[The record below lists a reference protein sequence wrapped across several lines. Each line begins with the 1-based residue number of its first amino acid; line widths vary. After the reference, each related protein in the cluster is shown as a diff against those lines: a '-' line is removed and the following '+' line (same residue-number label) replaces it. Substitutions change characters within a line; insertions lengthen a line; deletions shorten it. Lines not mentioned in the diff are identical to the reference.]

1 MNQITCPKCGTVINL
16 DESDYEG
23 IVRQV
28 RDDQFA
34 HEVEERAASLRR
46 EHEQALEL
54 ARSQA
59 KAELD
64 RVMATQK
71 AELQEALARSSAE
84 LQEVKARSASELQE
98 ARTASAA
105 ALQQAQSASA
115 AQLAKE
121 QSERAAELMH
131 VRAEAD
137 ARVAELSAK
146 LESAVEERES
156 AVRVAAQRERMVAQQ
171 DAADQKE
178 ELREQLA
185 ARDAQ
190 IASLKAQLD
199 AGATQRDLAVTQAVT
214 EARTTFEEERAKL
227 ARDLDAA
234 RFELS
239 HEQEVRAAEK
249 QQIETAHALEIE
261 QARKSAQDL
270 IRYKDEEI
278 ERLRDMKARLSTK
291 MVGET
296 LEQHCETQFNQ
307 LRATAFPHAYFEK
320 DNDASDGTKGDF
332 IFRECDEAGNEI
344 VSIMFEMKNENDT
357 TATKHKNEDFF
368 KKLDSDRKKKG
379 CEYAVLVTLL
389 EPESELYNTGIV
401 DVSYRYEKMYVIRP
415 QFFIPMITLLRNAAM
430 NALAYKQELE
440 LVRQQNID
448 VTEFEEKL
456 LGFQE
461 GFNRNYDLASRKFQ
475 TAIDEIDTTIKHL
488 QKVKDNLISS
498 ENNLRLANDKAQGLS
513 IRKLTWGNK
522 TMKAK
527 FDEAREEAERAAR
540 EDVTVEE
547 ASGAEPDLA
556 DSCEV

>member
-64 RVMATQK
+64 RVMAAQK
-71 AELQEALARSSAE
+71 AELQEALSRSSAE
-84 LQEVKARSASELQE
+84 LQAVKARSASELQE
-98 ARTASAA
+98 ARAASAA
-105 ALQQAQSASA
+105 ALQQAQSAGA

-121 QSERAAELMH
+121 QSERTAELMR

-137 ARVAELSAK
+137 ARIAELSAK

-156 AVRVAAQRERMVAQQ
+156 AMRVAAQRERMVAQQ

-178 ELREQLA
+178 ELREQLS

-214 EARTTFEEERAKL
+214 EARTSFEEERAKL

-291 MVGET
+291 MVGES

-332 IFRECDEAGNEI
+332 IFRECEEAGNEI

-461 GFNRNYDLASRKFQ
+461 GFSRNYDLASRKFQ
-475 TAIDEIDTTIKHL
+475 TAIDEIDATIKHL

-498 ENNLRLANDKAQGLS
+498 ENNLRLANDKAQGLT
-513 IRKLTWGNK
+513 IRKLTRNNP
-522 TMKAK
+522 TMKAA
-527 FDEAREEAERAAR
+527 FAEAREERAL
-540 EDVTVEE
+540 
-547 ASGAEPDLA
+547 PDA
-556 DSCEV
+556 

>member
-64 RVMATQK
+64 RVMAAQK

-98 ARTASAA
+98 ARAASAA
-105 ALQQAQSASA
+105 ALQQVQSAGA

-121 QSERAAELMH
+121 QSERTAELMR

-137 ARVAELSAK
+137 ARIAELSAK

-291 MVGET
+291 MVGES

-498 ENNLRLANDKAQGLS
+498 ENNLRLANDKAQGLT
-513 IRKLTWGNK
+513 IRKLTRNNP
-522 TMKAK
+522 TMKAA
-527 FDEAREEAERAAR
+527 FAEAREERAL
-540 EDVTVEE
+540 
-547 ASGAEPDLA
+547 PDA
-556 DSCEV
+556 

>member
-98 ARTASAA
+98 ARAASAA
-105 ALQQAQSASA
+105 ALQQAQSAGA

-121 QSERAAELMH
+121 QSERTAELMR

-137 ARVAELSAK
+137 ARIAELSAK

-540 EDVTVEE
+540 EGVTVEE
-547 ASGAEPDLA
+547 APGAEPDLA